1 VETYSSGVAAGASCD
16 LMGQTPLASS
26 PHQLMT
32 KCKENNLYSHIN
44 SDILQSHDKTI
55 HTIQNLLHW

>member
-1 VETYSSGVAAGASCD
+1 VETYSSGVVAGASCD

-32 KCKENNLYSHIN
+32 KWKENNLYSHIN
-44 SDILQSHDKTI
+44 SDIL
-55 HTIQNLLHW
+55 